1 MSVTTVGDPSYRNGT
16 TRPTAG
22 RSRQHDWR
30 FVLMG
35 ALLSFVPVLIVLQMV
50 RIQTDP
56 EQAALLRER
65 IPRYQG
71 SIQPIQP
78 PRGLIYDRWGRLL
91 AGNKTVYQV
100 GVELANVENPD
111 TIATTLD
118 VVLDAEYD
126 RIFRLAS
133 QEASDEA
140 VYAVLATH
148 VSEEQVEKLKSLME
162 QMEIAGAGSN
172 DPNKA
177 SLRGLVFE
185 PMLARTYPEKETA
198 SNILGFVSLDGQG
211 YYGVEERF
219 NQLLAGK
226 RTNIFVPLDPN
237 QAKDLPSVPPG
248 ASLVLTIDREIQA
261 EVERILDDAI
271 DFHGAESGTVVVLN
285 PRTGELLAMAT
296 TPRMDLNNYIDY
308 LDQYDEDNPFN
319 RVISQAYEPGSVYK
333 ILTVA
338 AGLDSGAI
346 RPETTF
352 LDTGV
357 FEIGGIYI
365 YNWNGGAWG
374 QQDMTGCLQHSLN
387 VCMAWIASQT
397 GAATFYNYMEAFGI
411 GNLTGVDM
419 AGEVPGR
426 LKRPGDGDWYD
437 ADLGTNSFGQGVAT
451 TPLQMAVAASAL
463 ANEGQLMAPHVV
475 RSLID
480 KGYQYDIEPRVLS
493 TPVRPETART
503 LTEMLANSLEIESS
517 DALVTGY
524 RVAGK
529 TGTAEIPTPFG
540 YTSNQTNAS
549 FVGWGPVD
557 DPQFL
562 VYVWLEKPSSSIW
575 GSEVAAPV
583 FSEIV
588 QHLVVLLDLPPDDIR
603 QQLTQSQ

>member
-30 FVLMG
+30 FVLVG
-35 ALLSFVPVLIVLQMV
+35 ALLSFVPVLIILQMI

-56 EQAALLRER
+56 EQVALLRER

-71 SIQPIQP
+71 VVQLIQP

-91 AGNKTVYQV
+91 AGNKTVYEV
-100 GVELANVENPD
+100 GVELADVKNPD
-111 TIATTLD
+111 TIADTLD
-118 VVLDAEYD
+118 IVLDVERSYVYK
-126 RIFRLAS
+126 LAS
-133 QEASDEA
+133 QEASETA

-148 VSEEQVEKLKSLME
+148 VTEEQVQKLQVLKD
-162 QMEIAGAGSN
+162 QMELSGAGSK
-172 DPNKA
+172 DEKKP
-177 SLRGLVFE
+177 SLSGLVFS
-185 PMLARTYPEKETA
+185 PMLGRTYPEKETA

-211 YYGVEERF
+211 YYGVEEHY
-219 NQLLAGK
+219 NPMLAGRK
-226 RTNIFVPLDPN
+226 TTQIFPLDPT
-237 QAKDLPSVPPG
+237 QAKDMPSVPPG

-261 EVERILDDAI
+261 EVERILDEAI
-271 DFHGAESGTVVVLN
+271 EYHGADSGTVVVLN
-285 PRTGELLAMAT
+285 PRTGEVLAMAT
-296 TPRMDLNNYIDY
+296 TPRMDLNNYREY
-308 LDQYDEDNPFN
+308 LGQYDTDNPFN
-319 RVISQAYEPGSVYK
+319 RAVSYAYEPGSVFK

-346 RPETTF
+346 KPETVF

-397 GAATFYNYMEAFGI
+397 GAATFYDYMEAFGI
-411 GNLTGVDM
+411 GSLTGIDM
-419 AGEVPGR
+419 AGEAAGR

-437 ADLGTNSFGQGVAT
+437 ADLGTNSFGQGVTT
-451 TPLQMAVAASAL
+451 TPLQMAAAASAL
-463 ANEGQLMAPHVV
+463 ANEGKLMAPHVV
-475 RSLID
+475 RSMID

-493 TPVRPETART
+493 TPVKPETART
-503 LTEMLANSLEIESS
+503 LSEMLATSLEVESS
-517 DALVTGY
+517 VALVPGY

-529 TGTAEIPTPFG
+529 TGTAEIPTPYG

-588 QHLVVLLDLPPDDIR
+588 QHLVVLLDLPPDAIR